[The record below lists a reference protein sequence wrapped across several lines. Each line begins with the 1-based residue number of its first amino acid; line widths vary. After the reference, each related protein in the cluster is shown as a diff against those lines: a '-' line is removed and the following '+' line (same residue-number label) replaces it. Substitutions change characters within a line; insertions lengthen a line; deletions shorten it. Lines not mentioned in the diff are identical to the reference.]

1 MQDELCEGGSAD
13 PSVWRRA
20 GQGSTPSRGTAW
32 SQFTRK
38 EQPEAGPQHGGQGSV
53 GPCRAQAEYVS
64 RMSILESSRGGE
76 QQGMFVLEM

>member
-20 GQGSTPSRGTAW
+20 GQGSTPSRGAAW

-53 GPCRAQAEYVS
+53 GPAGLRQD
-64 RMSILESSRGGE
+64 MSPGCLCWKAHVVESSR
-76 QQGMFVLEM
+76 VYLC